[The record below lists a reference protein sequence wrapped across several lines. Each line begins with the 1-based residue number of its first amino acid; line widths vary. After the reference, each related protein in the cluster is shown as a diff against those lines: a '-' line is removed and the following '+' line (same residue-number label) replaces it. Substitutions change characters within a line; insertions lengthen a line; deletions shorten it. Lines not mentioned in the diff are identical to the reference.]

1 MVHIRQSRPDSGLD
15 FRVKVLKTFFELFL
29 PRSAGK
35 GACEREA
42 WNQAGAK
49 GQGGGGQARR
59 RETCEAFC
67 EEGQGEE
74 GGGERGGQLP

>member
-1 MVHIRQSRPDSGLD
+1 MAHIRQSRPDSGLV
-15 FRVKVLKTFFELFL
+15 FQVKVLFKWFL

-35 GACEREA
+35 GASEREA
-42 WNQAGAK
+42 RNQAGAK

-59 RETCEAFC
+59 GETCEAFC